1 MVFNAQNENTLPV
14 GIGQETEFS
23 GKSVTKVKFAEVLED
38 SRCPEG
44 VDCLW
49 AGNARIALEL
59 YFNDKEPL
67 KIEMDTNGPK
77 STVEFE
83 GGAITI
89 VSLDPYPKADTQI
102 DRSAYKVSLQ
112 IKETDQ

>member
-1 MVFNAQNENTLPV
+1 MVFNAQNENTLQV

-67 KIEMDTNGPK
+67 KRWTPM
-77 STVEFE
+77 
-83 GGAITI
+83 A
-89 VSLDPYPKADTQI
+89 
-102 DRSAYKVSLQ
+102 
-112 IKETDQ
+112 KEYCRV